1 MMNTE
6 YTIGDKVLFRISKS
20 CLKPKGFRGKIIK
33 INEKSFRVEF
43 YIDDE
48 KTELITKRIP
58 KDFVAEKLTRFKLLD
73 DLDIEYGTFDTKQEA
88 VDYRMTRRTICIW
101 TGANIK
107 YKIIEINNI

>member
-6 YTIGDKVLFRISKS
+6 YTIGDKVVFRISKS
-20 CLKPKGFRGKIIK
+20 CIIGFKGKIIK

-58 KDFVAEKLTRFKLLD
+58 KDFILGFS
-73 DLDIEYGTFDTKQEA
+73 
-88 VDYRMTRRTICIW
+88 
-101 TGANIK
+101 N
-107 YKIIEINNI
+107 KIL

>member
-6 YTIGDKVLFRISKS
+6 YTIGDKVVFRISKS
-20 CLKPKGFRGKIIK
+20 FHRGFEGKIIK